1 MMDKTDLI
9 PEAKLREAC
18 AKCTQH
24 AKHAR
29 YFNEA
34 PSGAKQYI
42 ALVFF
47 ETVFPDALTEEV
59 SEQCFAE
66 TLQELNEDD
75 LLYLIA
81 HETDS
86 RARDAFVERLA
97 FLKEQS
103 AQQRRRADKPTPPPE
118 QPPAVRSAGHAAPP
132 MGPDSAPRAADPVYQ
147 LPYDARRLDGEVAA
161 WNRRWKMVCVSLVLI
176 FVLASVYGLICCSIY
191 KGWLRV
197 RHCW

>member
-34 PSGAKQYI
+34 PPGAKQYI

-47 ETVFPDALTEEV
+47 ETVFPNDLTEEV

-66 TLQELNEDD
+66 MLQELNADD
-75 LLYLIA
+75 LLYLLA
-81 HETDS
+81 HETDP
-86 RARDAFVERLA
+86 RTRDAFVERLA
-97 FLKEQS
+97 FLREQS
-103 AQQRRRADKPTPPPE
+103 VRQRKHAEKPTPPHE
-118 QPPAVRSAGHAAPP
+118 QPPAVRSAGHAAPAETP
-132 MGPDSAPRAADPVYQ
+132 STVPRAADPGYQ
-147 LPYDARRLDGEVAA
+147 LPYDARRLDREVAA
-161 WNRRWKMVCVSLVLI
+161 WNRRWKMVCASLVLI
-176 FVLASVYGLICCSIY
+176 FALASVYALIWYSIY

-197 RHCW
+197 RHW